1 MCDHHDNGDGH
12 GHIHDHHGHGDHKD
26 GHDNGYSHDHGHD
39 DDERGGHGAREDD
52 AIRIAVTGKGGVGK
66 STLAAAIAAE
76 LARENDVLAIDADPD
91 ANLARAIGC
100 PNPPAITDQRELI
113 EGRVGERG
121 GLLTLT
127 PEVDDVHESHSSTF
141 GTGGR
146 LLTIGAPTGGNTGCL
161 CPENSFVQSLVRSAL
176 QTDHV
181 VMDMEAGIEHL
192 GRGTADAVDA
202 MLVVVEPSLASLD
215 TAERIETLA
224 ADLEIQTY
232 TIINKVRGDASSVT
246 DRLEMPVLATLA
258 YDEAV
263 ADAAI
268 RGEPVVEASSA
279 LRDTARA
286 VIASIE

>member
-1 MCDHHDNGDGH
+1 MCDHHDHDHDHDHDHGDGH
-12 GHIHDHHGHGDHKD
+12 DDHD
-26 GHDNGYSHDHGHD
+26 HDHGDGHEQADED
-39 DDERGGHGAREDD
+39 DGDGGYGAHEDD

-66 STLAAAIAAE
+66 STLAAALATE
-76 LARENDVLAIDADPD
+76 LARETDVLAIDADPD

-100 PNPPAITDQRELI
+100 ANPPAITGERELI

-127 PEVDDVHESHSSTF
+127 PEVDDVLESHSSTF
-141 GTGGR
+141 ASGGR

-176 QTDHV
+176 ETDHV

-224 ADLEIQTY
+224 ADLEIPTY
-232 TIINKVRGDASSVT
+232 AIVNKARGDVSTVT
-246 DRLEMPVLATLA
+246 DTLEMPVLATLE
-258 YDEAV
+258 YDERV
-263 ADAAI
+263 AEAAL
-268 RGEPVVEASSA
+268 RGDPVVEASLD
-279 LRDTARA
+279 LREGVRD
-286 VIASIE
+286 VIESIR